1 MPRKDQYILDRPTGR
16 SLRARDGLVVIFF
29 AALLLIVVKG
39 HSIRNQGEKLDPGVE
54 RTVLVAVG
62 HPAGWIADRF
72 GVDDDVNRMTASLSP
87 DQSLTG
93 PGGFA
98 STPVAGAAGAAAT
111 AAITKDSFDPVALGD
126 KPVLLPHLK
135 TLLVTG
141 DSLSQPL
148 DEQLARSL
156 AGDGVKTIRDAH
168 IGTAI
173 SKTDIVDWGLLSKQ
187 QAKQDKPDAVVMFM
201 GANEGFPF
209 PAAGGKSIACCGVTW
224 AVAYATRVREMINTY
239 RRNGA
244 ARVYWLTVPGPRDR
258 PRQTIA
264 RAVNAAIEVAAE
276 PFRSQVRVLDMH
288 ALFTPGGI
296 YRAAM
301 PVAGRNTIVRRPDG
315 IHLNDAGAGV
325 AKDDVIAHLKA
336 DFKTFG

>member
-1 MPRKDQYILDRPTGR
+1 MPKKDTYILDRPTGR
-16 SLRARDGLVVIFF
+16 PLRARDGMICIFL
-29 AALLLIVVKG
+29 AALLLVVLKG

-62 HPAGWIADRF
+62 GPAGWIADRV
-72 GVDDDVNRMTASLSP
+72 GVDDNVDRLTASLSP
-87 DQSLTG
+87 DESLTG

-98 STPVAGAAGAAAT
+98 STPISGGAGSGAT
-111 AAITKDSFDPVALGD
+111 AAITKDSFDPVQLGD

-148 DEQLARSL
+148 DEQLARNL

-187 QAKQDKPDAVVMFM
+187 QTKQDKPDAVVMFM

-209 PAAGGKSIACCGVTW
+209 PAAGGKSINCCGVAW
-224 AVAYATRVREMINTY
+224 AVAYATRVRQMIDTY

-244 ARVYWLTVPGPRDR
+244 ARVYWLTVPGPRD
-258 PRQTIA
+258 PARQTIA
-264 RAVNAAIEVAAE
+264 RAVNAAIDVAAE
-276 PFRSQVRVLDMH
+276 PFRSQVRVLDMN
-288 ALFTPGGI
+288 ALFTPGGK

-336 DFKTFG
+336 DFKQLG